1 MVKSVHMV
9 FKVVTWVHN
18 TTIVVLV
25 KKTEVFQELINN
37 FLVLNSKT
45 TQNLETTVLKTKTD
59 IFAENHGLI
68 LAPPIICK
76 PHQNHGF

>member
-45 TQNLETTVLKTKTD
+45 TQNLVRPQ
-59 IFAENHGLI
+59 F
-68 LAPPIICK
+68 
-76 PHQNHGF
+76 